1 MLIGELMLDSITGPE
16 TLIEWHIRYSSLAY
30 YGFSKVDLLG
40 LKLET
45 LFQLVVVLSMLC
57 F

>member
-30 YGFSKVDLLG
+30 YGLSKVDL
-40 LKLET
+40 
-45 LFQLVVVLSMLC
+45 
-57 F
+57 